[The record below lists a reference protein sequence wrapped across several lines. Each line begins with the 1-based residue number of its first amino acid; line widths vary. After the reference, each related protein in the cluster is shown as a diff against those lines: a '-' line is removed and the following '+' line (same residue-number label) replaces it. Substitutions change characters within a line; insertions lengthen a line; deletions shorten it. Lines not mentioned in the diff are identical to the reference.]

1 MLKVT
6 TMNKKYLLIVILITS
21 LFSFLIFKKYKSK
34 NETIPNYYI
43 LQVGAYKSY
52 DSVNKITKN
61 YDNYIVKEEEE
72 LFKVFIGITKS
83 DEVYDKLINL
93 YGVQSNNFKKKIK
106 IKDKDFSNKID
117 KYDELI
123 KKIDNKNKVDLI
135 MKAQLKELDK
145 ILK

>member
-1 MLKVT
+1 
-6 TMNKKYLLIVILITS
+6 MNKKYLLIVILIAS

-34 NETIPNYYI
+34 NETIPSYYI
-43 LQVGAYKSY
+43 LQIGAYKNY
-52 DSVNKITKN
+52 DSVNKITKK

-72 LFKVFIGITKS
+72 LFKVFIGVTKS
-83 DEVYDKLINL
+83 NEVYDKLINL

-106 IKDKDFSNKID
+106 IKDKNFSNKID

-123 KKIDNKNKVDLI
+123 KKLENKNEVDLI

>member
-1 MLKVT
+1 
-6 TMNKKYLLIVILITS
+6 MNKKHLLIVILIAS

-34 NETIPNYYI
+34 NETIPSYYI
-43 LQVGAYKSY
+43 LQIGAYKNY
-52 DSVNKITKN
+52 DSVNKITKE

-72 LFKVFIGITKS
+72 LFKVFIGVTKS
-83 DEVYDKLINL
+83 N
-93 YGVQSNNFKKKIK
+93 GVQSNNFKKKIK

-123 KKIDNKNKVDLI
+123 KKLENKNEVDLI